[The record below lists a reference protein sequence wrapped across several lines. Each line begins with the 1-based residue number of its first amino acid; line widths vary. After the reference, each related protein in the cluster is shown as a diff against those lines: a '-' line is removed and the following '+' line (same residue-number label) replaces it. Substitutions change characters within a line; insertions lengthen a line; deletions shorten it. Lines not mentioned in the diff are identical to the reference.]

1 MVRKGFTSTETQ
13 RWFCRSCVRAEVRKR
28 PDNAKRA
35 DAKMLSAWMT
45 GLLPL
50 SDIAKEKGLT
60 REHVSRRLKERWDE
74 LPPAPTIDAT
84 DDVLVIDAISCG
96 DGVAFIMR
104 VLDHAQATWGFAKK
118 EDAEGWFV
126 ALQLVEGI
134 PRAIVSDHQK
144 GLRSA
149 ASFVFIDVL
158 HQRCQAHIIRQALT
172 WITKYPRTLAGRTLR
187 VLVLRLS
194 RVVREDDA
202 LMWIAT
208 LNRWYKHFKPFL
220 DEKTEG
226 PDGRKQHKHRYLRRA
241 TALMLGCVPEAFTFL
256 VAPSVPKT
264 SNHVEGGM
272 NADLKEHLHRHRGL
286 PSERQRALIALFLG
300 DWNRKKLCTRNI
312 T

>member
-1 MVRKGFTSTETQ
+1 MVRKGFTSTKTQ
-13 RWFCRSCVRAEVRKR
+13 RWFCRSCVRTEVRKR

-96 DGVAFIMR
+96 NGVAFIMR
-104 VLDHAQATWGFAKK
+104 VLDHVHVTWGFAKK
-118 EDAEGWFV
+118 EDAEGWFA

-149 ASFVFIDVL
+149 ASFVFPDVL
-158 HQRCQAHIIRQALT
+158 HQRCQAHIIRQALL
-172 WITKYPRTLAGRTLR
+172 WITKYPRSLAGRTLR

-194 RVVREDDA
+194 RITREDDA
-202 LMWIAT
+202 LMWAAT
-208 LNRWYKHFKPFL
+208 LDRWYKHFKPFL
-220 DEKTEG
+220 DENTEG
-226 PDGRKQHKHRYLRRA
+226 PDGRKQPKHRYLRRA
-241 TALMLGCVPEAFTFL
+241 TALMRGCVPEAFTFL

-286 PSERQRALIALFLG
+286 PSKRQRALVALFLA

>member
-1 MVRKGFTSTETQ
+1 MI
-13 RWFCRSCVRAEVRKR
+13 RS
-28 PDNAKRA
+28 
-35 DAKMLSAWMT
+35 DAKILSAWMT
-45 GLLPL
+45 SMLPL
-50 SDIAKEKGLT
+50 SDIAGEKGIT
-60 REHVSRRLKERWDE
+60 REHLSRRLKERWSE
-74 LPPAPTIDAT
+74 VPPAPPIDAT
-84 DDVLVIDAISCG
+84 DDILVIDAISCG
-96 DGVAFIMR
+96 NGVAFIMR
-104 VLDHAQATWGFAKK
+104 ALDHAQATWGFAKK

-134 PRAIVSDHQK
+134 PCALVSDHQK

-149 ASFVFIDVL
+149 ASFVFPDVP
-158 HQRCQAHIIRQALT
+158 HQRCQAHIIRQALI
-172 WITKYPRTLAGRTLR
+172 WITKYPRSLAGRTLR

-194 RVVREDDA
+194 RIEREDDA

-208 LNRWYKHFKPFL
+208 LNRWYKYFKPFL

-241 TALMLGCVPEAFTFL
+241 TALMLGCAPEAFTFL

-286 PSERQRALIALFLG
+286 PSERQRALVALFLN
-300 DWNRKKLCTRNI
+300 DWNRRNSCTRNI